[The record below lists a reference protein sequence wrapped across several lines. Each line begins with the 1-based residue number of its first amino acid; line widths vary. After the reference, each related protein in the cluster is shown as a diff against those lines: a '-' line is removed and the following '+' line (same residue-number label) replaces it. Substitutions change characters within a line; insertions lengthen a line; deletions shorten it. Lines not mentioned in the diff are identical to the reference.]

1 MNSESENP
9 ALSIPQAPSCY
20 DAALTDGDVLSKST
34 SGLQGA
40 WFCSCKHCS
49 RAAALQEF
57 VTGQPNGVCNTEI
70 KQEKKCLIP

>member
-34 SGLQGA
+34 SGLTGRLVLLLQTLQQGCCLA
-40 WFCSCKHCS
+40 
-49 RAAALQEF
+49 R
-57 VTGQPNGVCNTEI
+57 VCHGPA
-70 KQEKKCLIP
+70 KWSL